1 MVDTV
6 GEGAAVEVRIL
17 RNVTPVIIDGIII
30 GTLGCHIQLM
40 LHHLPFLLDTNAI
53 TFYTIIIGNVFS
65 LGSRPVKPVCSSQAV
80 MNLFVVHVQVQD
92 EILAI
97 NRFVFYI
104 KTKHHKEL

>member
-1 MVDTV
+1 MIPIKRKERGNMELDMTK
-6 GEGAAVEVRIL
+6 GSPAKLIARF
-17 RNVTPVIIDGIII
+17 II
-30 GTLGCHIQLM
+30 
-40 LHHLPFLLDTNAI
+40 P
-53 TFYTIIIGNVFS
+53 IIIGNIFS
-65 LGSRPVKPVCSSQAV
+65 LGSHIQIARPVKPVCSPQAV